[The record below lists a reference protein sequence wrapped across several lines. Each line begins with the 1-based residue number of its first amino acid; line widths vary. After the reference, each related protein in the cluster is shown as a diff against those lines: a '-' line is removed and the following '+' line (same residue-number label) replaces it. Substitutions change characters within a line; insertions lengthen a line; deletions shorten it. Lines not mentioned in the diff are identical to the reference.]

1 MQKRLKPEPEHFE
14 WLKSFEN
21 RVQAKLYLAY
31 LEARMG
37 GKRKTVD
44 EHNFELNADHNL
56 RALRKQIMN
65 RTYRPGRSRAHI
77 ITKPVDREIF
87 AASFP
92 DRVIHHFLYDH
103 VYEWW
108 DKHFIEDSYLCRLG
122 KGTKYGIERLDYHI
136 RSASQN
142 YKKKVWVLKL
152 DIQGYF
158 MSLPRKKLYERAVWG
173 LDQQFKGKKTQLY
186 WLLKFLWRVIILDDP
201 AKGAKKV
208 GDLKDWKRIPACKS
222 LFCQKPGIG
231 IVIGNLTSQLLSNI
245 YLDLLDRFV
254 KFKLGYEH
262 YGRYVDDFF
271 IVVTEE
277 QLPQLKKDVLAIEKY
292 LETLGLTLH
301 PKKRFLQES
310 SKGVPFLGAIIY
322 HNHILPGERVFK
334 NAKQAFREVEMG
346 QRDLNT
352 VVSYMGH
359 VRYMQNVKFLS
370 MCFET
375 VGWEYNH

>member
-1 MQKRLKPEPEHFE
+1 M
-14 WLKSFEN
+14 
-21 RVQAKLYLAY
+21 
-31 LEARMG
+31 
-37 GKRKTVD
+37 
-44 EHNFELNADHNL
+44 
-56 RALRKQIMN
+56 
-65 RTYRPGRSRAHI
+65 
-77 ITKPVDREIF
+77 
-87 AASFP
+87 
-92 DRVIHHFLYDH
+92 
-103 VYEWW
+103 
-108 DKHFIEDSYLCRLG
+108 
-122 KGTKYGIERLDYHI
+122 
-136 RSASQN
+136 
-142 YKKKVWVLKL
+142 
-152 DIQGYF
+152 
-158 MSLPRKKLYERAVWG
+158 
-173 LDQQFKGKKTQLY
+173 
-186 WLLKFLWRVIILDDP
+186 DDP

-208 GDLKDWKRIPACKS
+208 GDLKAWKRIPACKS

-292 LETLGLTLH
+292 LKTMGLTLH

-310 SKGVPFLGAIIY
+310 SKGVPFLGAIVY

-359 VRYMQNVKFLS
+359 VRYMQNVEFLR